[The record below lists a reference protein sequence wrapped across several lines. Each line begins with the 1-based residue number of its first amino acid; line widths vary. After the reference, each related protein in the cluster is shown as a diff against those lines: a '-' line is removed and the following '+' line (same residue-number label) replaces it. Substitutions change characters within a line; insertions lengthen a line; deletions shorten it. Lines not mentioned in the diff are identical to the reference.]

1 MTGSTSYHAG
11 ICAEDLVARQ
21 YSDKGFGLCEKRWR
35 GAAGE
40 IDLIVEDGDTL
51 VFIEVKKSRDFATAA
66 ARVSRRQM
74 QRIYASADAYLG
86 DTHRGMNTNARFDVA
101 LVDQHGAVEILE
113 NAFGQ

>member
-1 MTGSTSYHAG
+1 MTGLVSYQAG
-11 ICAEDLVARQ
+11 LCAEDIVARQ
-21 YSDKGFGLCEKRWR
+21 YGERGFDLRAKRWR

-40 IDLIVEDGDTL
+40 IDLIVEDDDTL

-74 QRIYASADAYLG
+74 QRIYASADGYLG
-86 DTHRGMNTNARFDVA
+86 ETDRGMNTNARFDVA
-101 LVDQHGAVEILE
+101 LVDQRGAVEILE